1 MGTGNSIILQN
12 SEDIQNQPNYDLI
25 LDQQNPD
32 RDLYAE
38 EKEKIIT
45 EGLLS
50 IVTGKNDKNQEDQMT
65 CINTK
70 DSKSIQKHYKSK
82 IKKIKKK
89 SKKKISNK
97 KNQKKKS
104 DSPWILHL
112 KEVIRNLID
121 IKNKNKEIKI
131 KRKCFQ
137 KLTTYKF
144 KKNAKIMR
152 KVHKIRIILPE
163 KIKQIISLISII
175 NWRFLKKYRKEIIIS
190 QNENNNIN
198 IPVYTINN
206 INSIN
211 YIEEEEFC
219 DLDICNYIEEEEN
232 DITPNVMSIISMIET
247 TNDIN
252 I

>member
-25 LDQQNPD
+25 LDQQNPNK
-32 RDLYAE
+32 DLYDE
-38 EKEKIIT
+38 EKVKIIT

-163 KIKQIISLISII
+163 KKNKKILSLISVIR
-175 NWRFLKKYRKEIIIS
+175 WRFS
-190 QNENNNIN
+190 
-198 IPVYTINN
+198 VHTINN
-206 INSIN
+206 NMNSIN